1 MPAPD
6 SPPSA
11 FITGATGF
19 IGGALAEYLHR
30 RGWQVTAGVRPA
42 SAGKLPAGSPFRVV
56 AAPLEAVPPAAL
68 RGQVVFHAAAIRNRW
83 GTPPERYHQVN
94 VEGTRALLQ
103 AAAEGGARRFVYLSS
118 VGVYGWPGILEIDE
132 RTPLDDT
139 PAATP
144 YHRSK
149 IAAERVVRA
158 FSEQV
163 ETVIVRPTITC
174 GPGDRDGMLTRLIAL
189 LQAGRF
195 LPVGR
200 GENTIHLTDIADLC
214 AGLAL
219 AGRRPAAAGETF
231 IISGA
236 RPVQVRILLET
247 LARLLG
253 KRLPPVCIPAP
264 LALTA
269 GWALAVLYRRLRL
282 PGEPFI
288 TPEKV
293 RTLTAPR
300 SFSHAKAARLLGYRP
315 QVPLEESLRRTL
327 RWVQAYPSTP

>member
-1 MPAPD
+1 MT
-6 SPPSA
+6 PSSRTA
-11 FITGATGF
+11 FVTGATGF
-19 IGGALAEYLHR
+19 IGGALAEHLRR
-30 RGWQVTAGVRPA
+30 RGWQVSVGVRPG
-42 SAGKLPAGSPFRVV
+42 SQGRLPAGRPFRVV
-56 AAPLEAVPPAAL
+56 AAPLEGTPPAAL
-68 RGQVVFHAAAIRNRW
+68 RGRVVFHAAAIRNRW
-83 GTPPERYHQVN
+83 GAPPEQYRRVN
-94 VEGTRALLQ
+94 VEGTRALLH
-103 AAAEGGARRFVYLSS
+103 AAAQGGARRFVYLSS
-118 VGVYGWPGILEIDE
+118 VGVYGWPGLSGMDE
-132 RTPLDDT
+132 RTPVDDT

-158 FSEQV
+158 FAGEM

-174 GPGDRDGMLTRLIAL
+174 GPGDRDGMLTRLMLL

-214 AGLAL
+214 AGLTL
-219 AGRRPAAAGETF
+219 AGTRPAAAGETF

-236 RPVQVRILLET
+236 KPVRVRRLLEM

-253 KRLPPVCIPAP
+253 KRLPPLYIPVP
-264 LALTA
+264 LALAA
-269 GWALAVLYRRLRL
+269 GWTLAALYRRLRL

-293 RTLTAPR
+293 RTLTASR
-300 SFSHAKAARLLGYRP
+300 SFSHAKAAQLLGYRP
-315 QVPLEESLRRTL
+315 RVPLEESLRRTL
-327 RWVQAYPSTP
+327 RWLRTRPAP